1 MGQGVRRATSRH
13 EEKAT
18 TKYIQVRI
26 CGGIA
31 AQCASPG
38 EKCDHVE
45 QNCTRGE
52 MRLLRHPRMRVL
64 RHTSTAAPTAAMVA
78 TGRCRHAAQRVC
90 TCARR
95 EWVTRGRCRHAA
107 QVGFHELVRTH
118 LPQAHAADALHVSKH
133 ASQSALKTCTRRH
146 TQTVTGCA
154 MRRVFIRGC
163 GPVCLSTTAEP
174 P

>member
-1 MGQGVRRATSRH
+1 MGEGVRRATSRH

-45 QNCTRGE
+45 QNCTRGK

-64 RHTSTAAPTAAMVA
+64 RYTVLVLPLPPLRWWRRGGAA
-78 TGRCRHAAQRVC
+78 RC
-90 TCARR
+90 
-95 EWVTRGRCRHAA
+95 
-107 QVGFHELVRTH
+107 
-118 LPQAHAADALHVSKH
+118 
-133 ASQSALKTCTRRH
+133 
-146 TQTVTGCA
+146 
-154 MRRVFIRGC
+154 
-163 GPVCLSTTAEP
+163 PVCVHVCAKGVGTARTLRRIP
-174 P
+174 PRKIAPPAVWAVWPRCGTEVLVSNDKHLVAGG